1 MGVKWSADLR
11 ITFEL
16 KDGQPE
22 RIAPAVLSRE
32 VRRFQQA
39 IEQGGGIFVLENGVK
54 AGSANVQVLD
64 QGPREG
70 EASVVQRPAI
80 DEAPNKHTKTA
91 R

>member
-22 RIAPAVLSRE
+22 RIAPSVLNRE
-32 VRRFQQA
+32 VRRFQHA
-39 IEQGGGIFVLENGVK
+39 IEQGGGIFVLETGVK
-54 AGSANVQVLD
+54 AGSANIEILGE
-64 QGPREG
+64 GPVERE
-70 EASVVQRPAI
+70 QRAI
-80 DEAPNKHTKTA
+80 PGSAVDESLPKLAKTA